1 MSARE
6 RLSAYDQAVK
16 LLTQRTHFRR
26 EIEAKLAR
34 RSYSQEEIGEAV
46 ERLLERR
53 YLDDAEAARQYAG
66 GRLARG
72 RYGRA
77 RLQAEL
83 AARGVDRET
92 ADGVLNELLPDD
104 DLDAARE
111 EAMRVGG
118 RARSGDPE
126 KLAAKV
132 ARRLESRG
140 FSRSSIYRLLDER
153 PWESS

>member
-1 MSARE
+1 MTE

-26 EIEAKLAR
+26 EIEAKLAQ
-34 RSYSQEEIGEAV
+34 RSYSSDEIGEAV

-66 GRLARG
+66 GRLSRG
-72 RYGRA
+72 GYGRA

-83 AARGVDRET
+83 AARGVDRQT
-92 ADGVLNELLPDD
+92 ADAVLDELLPDD
-104 DLDAARE
+104 DLPAARE

-118 RARSGDPE
+118 RARSADPE
-126 KLAAKV
+126 KVAAKV

-140 FSRSSIYRLLDER
+140 FSRGSIYKLLEER
-153 PWESS
+153 PWEE

>member
-1 MSARE
+1 ME
-6 RLSAYDQAVK
+6 RLSCYDQAVK

-26 EIEAKLAR
+26 EIEAKLAK
-34 RSYSQEEIGEAV
+34 RSYPEAEIEEAV
-46 ERLLERR
+46 ARLLERR

-72 RYGRA
+72 GYGRA

-83 AARGVDRET
+83 AARGVERST
-92 ADGVLNELLPDD
+92 ADEVLDELLPDD
-104 DLDAARE
+104 DLPAARE

-118 RARSGDPE
+118 RARSDDPE
-126 KLAAKV
+126 KVAAKV

-140 FSRSSIYRLLDER
+140 FSRSSIYKLLDER
-153 PWESS
+153 PWE